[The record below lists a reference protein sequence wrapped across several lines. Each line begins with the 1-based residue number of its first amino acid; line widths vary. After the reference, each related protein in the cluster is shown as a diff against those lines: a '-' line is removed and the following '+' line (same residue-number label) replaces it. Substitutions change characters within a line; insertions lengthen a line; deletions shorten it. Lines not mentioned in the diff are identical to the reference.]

1 MATKTTNK
9 MAKFVLI
16 LILLEDTLW
25 SIATQAAIAAVQG
38 LNPYS
43 TGRYSLILHRL
54 KDSVLADM
62 SLNPYS
68 TGRYSLSDKKH
79 FEDFSVRAS

>member
-1 MATKTTNK
+1 MLSKLLNLFLV
-9 MAKFVLI
+9 MFV
-16 LILLEDTLW
+16 
-25 SIATQAAIAAVQG
+25 SRSC

-54 KDSVLADM
+54 KDSVLADL